1 MGTLERILARLTGQ
15 RVYLDANIFIYFLD
29 RSEKYLPV
37 VLPLMQAAFDR
48 HFLAFTGRAAV
59 AEVMVHPYRH
69 GNPEVIARFKQFFAS
84 DFLSVVE
91 HSAEQF
97 DTAAMLVGQ
106 RKMKLV
112 DALHHAAAL
121 HANCHYLLSNDRGFG
136 ADGTLEVIGMDAMLA
151 AVTGQG
157 ASGDGDALIEFL
169 EREIDPIAKDSPI
182 TPEQV
187 EAYVRKHRK

>member
-1 MGTLERILARLTGQ
+1 MGALERILARLTGQ

-29 RSEKYLPV
+29 QSEKYLPV

-48 HFLAFTGRAAV
+48 QFLAFTGRAAI

-97 DTAAMLVGQ
+97 DTASMLVGQ

-121 HANCHYLLSNDRGFG
+121 YANCGCLLTNDRGFT
-136 ADGTLEVIGMDAMLA
+136 ADGTLEVIGIDALLS
-151 AVTGQG
+151 AVTRQ
-157 ASGDGDALIEFL
+157 AADGDALVAFL
-169 EREIDPIAKDSPI
+169 EREIDPVSKGNPM
-182 TPEQV
+182 TPEEV
-187 EAYVRKHRK
+187 ATYVSKHRK